1 MRAFA
6 AEKHVLVS
14 IAGSGHAH
22 QVMLRALEAVIP
34 RENVVCQVPLF
45 IGAMIFPLGDC

>member
-14 IAGSGHAH
+14 ISGSGHAH
-22 QVMLRALEAVIP
+22 RRKTLYSFA
-34 RENVVCQVPLF
+34 
-45 IGAMIFPLGDC
+45 GAR